1 MHRIYDFYASH
12 PLKEKKKE
20 KQRQKIGS
28 KKQILENL
36 DNH

>member
-1 MHRIYDFYASH
+1 MHRIYDFFASH
-12 PLKEKKKE
+12 PLKEKKE